1 MDRLAE
7 QVVVWHNRHPLAKRI
22 TIYDVHTIGVV
33 ALPFMRS
40 GPSAPAGKVE
50 PVLSDELSA
59 EDLAIAA
66 AFGAQAAHES
76 TTHQQ
81 PASAP
86 GHPPGTQATPPI
98 WQDWKAWKSWRPW
111 AALAARPGHYWAT
124 LRAKFGPRSS
134 AQPDIWPAFS
144 ESFVTGLAPKR
155 IAAFAKD
162 HGYTNLP
169 GGPDW
174 PQRIVPFDDGLMA
187 GHSATAGAWPFE
199 LYLLSAGIDA
209 GSSRSRILLG
219 QGRPSRVIG
228 RRCLSPQRLSLA
240 GLLVLGL
247 ISAAAGLFWPRMN
260 DTPADPALAASAAG
274 KAAAA
279 AASAVAAAAPP
290 STPTSTAPASAA
302 VAAAQQ
308 ASAASAARVISAA
321 PANNSASQATPS
333 LASVLASAASA
344 PKKTADTPEI
354 APPTDAASAPVP
366 DIRPQFVK
374 PIPKR
379 PDRSLHTPEAEVQP
393 EAPKTTSAEAKPDA
407 KFDAKTSSRPTP
419 AAAEKSAGK
428 PTERIGKGATA
439 EPISKARGPDPSAG
453 ASSQTV
459 VALVGPT
466 SRSRGE
472 AESMLLRMRTLIEPT
487 QANPAALQAQ
497 VFQTPDGWRPAV
509 WPFAS
514 REEAQLINATL
525 IARGLR
531 VKAVDF

>member
-7 QVVVWHNRHPLAKRI
+7 QVVAWHNRHPLAKRI

-40 GPSAPAGKVE
+40 GPATPASRVE

-66 AFGAQAAHES
+66 AFSAQASHE
-76 TTHQQ
+76 TAPNHPELPGPTEEKQAKQ
-81 PASAP
+81 PF
-86 GHPPGTQATPPI
+86 
-98 WQDWKAWKSWRPW
+98 WKAW
-111 AALAARPGHYWAT
+111 AARPGHYWAA
-124 LRAKFGPRSS
+124 LRAKFGQRSS
-134 AQPDIWPAFS
+134 AQPAIWPAFT
-144 ESFVTGLAPKR
+144 ESFITGLSPKR

-162 HGYTNLP
+162 HGYTSLP

-187 GHSATAGAWPFE
+187 GSSAAAGAWPFE

-209 GSSRSRILLG
+209 GSSRSRTLLG
-219 QGRPSRVIG
+219 QGRPSPVLG
-228 RRCLSPQRLSLA
+228 RRCLSPQRLGLA
-240 GLLVLGL
+240 GLLVVGL
-247 ISAAAGLFWPRMN
+247 IAAATGLFWPRSK
-260 DTPADPALAASAAG
+260 DTHADAASAA
-274 KAAAA
+274 
-279 AASAVAAAAPP
+279 S
-290 STPTSTAPASAA
+290 APATA
-302 VAAAQQ
+302 
-308 ASAASAARVISAA
+308 ASAASAAASAPAAASEALAGEAAAQSASAA
-321 PANNSASQATPS
+321 SANRAVSAEPSASQATPS
-333 LASVLASAASA
+333 LASLLASAASA
-344 PKKTADTPEI
+344 PKRTAEVPET
-354 APPTDAASAPVP
+354 APAADAASEPAP

-379 PDRSLHTPEAEVQP
+379 PSRSLHTPEP
-393 EAPKTTSAEAKPDA
+393 EAPPSAPKTVPAETKADA
-407 KFDAKTSSRPTP
+407 KSSSKTSPRATPEADP
-419 AAAEKSAGK
+419 AAAEKPSGK
-428 PTERIGKGATA
+428 PTGRASKGEAA
-439 EPISKARGPDPSAG
+439 EPISKASALGQTAG
-453 ASSQTV
+453 ASGQTV

>member
-40 GPSAPAGKVE
+40 GPATPAGKVE
-50 PVLSDELSA
+50 PVLNDELSA

-66 AFGAQAAHES
+66 AFGAQATHEG
-76 TTHQQ
+76 TRHQP
-81 PASAP
+81 PAAEL
-86 GHPPGTQATPPI
+86 GHQARPATAFI
-98 WQDWKAWKSWRPW
+98 WRDWKSWRRW
-111 AALAARPGHYWAT
+111 AALAVRPARYWAA
-124 LRAKFGPRSS
+124 LRASFGQRSSIQPRS
-134 AQPDIWPAFS
+134 WPAFS
-144 ESFVTGLAPKR
+144 ESFITGLSPKR
-155 IAAFAKD
+155 IAAFARD
-162 HGYTNLP
+162 CGYTQLP

-187 GHSATAGAWPFE
+187 GHSAAAGAWPFE

-219 QGRPSRVIG
+219 QGRPNPVIG

-240 GLLVLGL
+240 GLLALGL
-247 ISAAAGLFWPRMN
+247 IAVAVGLLWPRLK
-260 DTPADPALAASAAG
+260 DTQTDAVSAVSVAASAASS
-274 KAAAA
+274 AAAVPA
-279 AASAVAAAAPP
+279 AEAAAPTASAALAATQLANAASANR
-290 STPTSTAPASAA
+290 A
-302 VAAAQQ
+302 VNAE
-308 ASAASAARVISAA
+308 
-321 PANNSASQATPS
+321 PSASRASPS

-344 PKKTADTPEI
+344 PKKTADTPAKPEP
-354 APPTDAASAPVP
+354 APAAVAASEPVP

-379 PDRSLHTPEAEVQP
+379 PVRSLHTPEP
-393 EAPKTTSAEAKPDA
+393 ETPLTASKTAPAEAKPDA
-407 KFDAKTSSRPTP
+407 KSGSKTSPSPTPQAAPKMAKTP
-419 AAAEKSAGK
+419 ADK
-428 PTERIGKGATA
+428 TA
-439 EPISKARGPDPSAG
+439 ERASKDEAADPISKARVPGQIAGP
-453 ASSQTV
+453 SSQTV

-466 SRSRGE
+466 TRSRGE
-472 AESMLLRMRTLIEPT
+472 AETMLLRMRTLIEPT